1 MTTQTTTTRL
11 LLATVAGALAFLVA
25 GVGGAAAA
33 PAASQ
38 QPTNKCWLD
47 VINDWAD
54 NNQVDKIYAIPCY
67 TQAIQHL
74 SAYPDIAGYSSAADD
89 IHRAM
94 LAVIHEEGRGAPPS
108 AGGGSGPSGPVGPTG
123 TSNPPGGGSTSLH
136 EHRQPAL
143 ARQRAVDPAPAPR
156 ARRPRHLAP
165 ARRRGDLVRPPD
177 ADPSGDPGD
186 GAGATPLSGVPSDP
200 PRTLPFPRKGTKSSS
215 GYSSG
220 GSHGK
225 RRAEKDQ

>member
-1 MTTQTTTTRL
+1 MTTTQTTTRV

-38 QPTNKCWLD
+38 TPTNKCWLD

-94 LAVIHEEGRGAPPS
+94 LAVIHEEGRGGPPS
-108 AGGGSGPSGPVGPTG
+108 LSSGGGSSPPFIGGGSG
-123 TSNPPGGGSTSLH
+123 TSPPGGHRSLLQSLTD
-136 EHRQPAL
+136 RLSPGNAQSIPLPLIVLAGLAL
-143 ARQRAVDPAPAPR
+143 LLL
-156 ARRPRHLAP
+156 LA
-165 ARRRGDLVRPPD
+165 
-177 ADPSGDPGD
+177 
-186 GAGATPLSGVPSDP
+186 AGATW
-200 PRTLPFPRKGTKSSS
+200 FA
-215 GYSSG
+215 
-220 GSHGK
+220 
-225 RRAEKDQ
+225 RRLQTRRVAPATAPAQRR

>member
-1 MTTQTTTTRL
+1 MTTQTTTTRV
-11 LLATVAGALAFLVA
+11 LLATIAGALAFLVA

-108 AGGGSGPSGPVGPTG
+108 SGGSSSGPTPPSLGGGG
-123 TSNPPGGGSTSLH
+123 TRTAEQRPQEPLA
-136 EHRQPAL
+136 EPHRPAL
-143 ARQRAVDPAPAPR
+143 ARQRAVDPAPAAR
-156 ARRPRHLAP
+156 ARRPRDPAL

-177 ADPSGDPGD
+177 ADPPGR
-186 GAGATPLSGVPSDP
+186 PRP
-200 PRTLPFPRKGTKSSS
+200 PRRR
-215 GYSSG
+215 
-220 GSHGK
+220 HAAK
-225 RRAEKDQ
+225 RRSIRPSSYPPVPPQRDEIIEWLQFGRVAWQA

>member
-1 MTTQTTTTRL
+1 MTTTQTMTRVF
-11 LLATVAGALAFLVA
+11 LATIAGALAFLVA

-38 QPTNKCWLD
+38 QATSGCWLQ

-94 LAVIHEEGRGAPPS
+94 LAVVHEEGRGGHPS
-108 AGGGSGPSGPVGPTG
+108 TGGSGPSGTPHVHT
-123 TSNPPGGGSTSLH
+123 NNYHPPGPV
-136 EHRQPAL
+136 Q
-143 ARQRAVDPAPAPR
+143 
-156 ARRPRHLAP
+156 
-165 ARRRGDLVRPPD
+165 
-177 ADPSGDPGD
+177 
-186 GAGATPLSGVPSDP
+186 
-200 PRTLPFPRKGTKSSS
+200 
-215 GYSSG
+215 
-220 GSHGK
+220 
-225 RRAEKDQ
+225 

>member
-11 LLATVAGALAFLVA
+11 LLATVAGALALVAA
-25 GVGGAAAA
+25 GVGSAAAA

-123 TSNPPGGGSTSLH
+123 TSDPPSSGHTSLFTSIGN
-136 EHRQPAL
+136 RLSPGNAQSIPLPLLVLAGLAILLLLAAGATWFARRMQTRRVTPAT
-143 ARQRAVDPAPAPR
+143 APAPR
-156 ARRPRHLAP
+156 R
-165 ARRRGDLVRPPD
+165 
-177 ADPSGDPGD
+177 
-186 GAGATPLSGVPSDP
+186 
-200 PRTLPFPRKGTKSSS
+200 
-215 GYSSG
+215 
-220 GSHGK
+220 
-225 RRAEKDQ
+225 

>member
-11 LLATVAGALAFLVA
+11 LLATVAGALAFLAA

-38 QPTNKCWLD
+38 TPTNKCWLD

-94 LAVIHEEGRGAPPS
+94 LAVIHEEGRGGPPS
-108 AGGGSGPSGPVGPTG
+108 T
-123 TSNPPGGGSTSLH
+123 GGGSTPTPPSLGSNGNQTPPSSG
-136 EHRQPAL
+136 HRNLLQSLTDRLSPGNAQSIPLPLLVLAGLAILLLLAAGATWFARRLQTRRVTPAT
-143 ARQRAVDPAPAPR
+143 APAPR
-156 ARRPRHLAP
+156 R
-165 ARRRGDLVRPPD
+165 
-177 ADPSGDPGD
+177 
-186 GAGATPLSGVPSDP
+186 
-200 PRTLPFPRKGTKSSS
+200 
-215 GYSSG
+215 
-220 GSHGK
+220 
-225 RRAEKDQ
+225 

>member
-1 MTTQTTTTRL
+1 M
-11 LLATVAGALAFLVA
+11 LLAAIAGALAFFVV

-38 QPTNKCWLD
+38 QATNKCWLD

-94 LAVIHEEGRGAPPS
+94 LAVIHEEGRGGPPS
-108 AGGGSGPSGPVGPTG
+108 TSGGSGTPTPPSLGSGGTNPPSGGHKSLF
-123 TSNPPGGGSTSLH
+123 TSIGDRLSPGNAQSIPL
-136 EHRQPAL
+136 PLIVL
-143 ARQRAVDPAPAPR
+143 AG
-156 ARRPRHLAP
+156 LAILLLL
-165 ARRRGDLVRPPD
+165 A
-177 ADPSGDPGD
+177 
-186 GAGATPLSGVPSDP
+186 AGATW
-200 PRTLPFPRKGTKSSS
+200 FA
-215 GYSSG
+215 
-220 GSHGK
+220 
-225 RRAEKDQ
+225 RRMQTRRVAPATAPAQRR

>member
-1 MTTQTTTTRL
+1 MTTTQTTTTRV
-11 LLATVAGALAFLVA
+11 LLATIAGALAFLAA

-38 QPTNKCWLD
+38 QATSKCWLD

-94 LAVIHEEGRGAPPS
+94 LAVIHEEGRGGPPS
-108 AGGGSGPSGPVGPTG
+108 TGGGGGPSGTPLGPTDS
-123 TSNPPGGGSTSLH
+123 TKPPGPGHKSLWTNLTD
-136 EHRQPAL
+136 RLSPGNAQSVPLPLIVLAGLALLLLLAAAATWFARRLQTRRVTPAT
-143 ARQRAVDPAPAPR
+143 APAQ
-156 ARRPRHLAP
+156 RR
-165 ARRRGDLVRPPD
+165 
-177 ADPSGDPGD
+177 
-186 GAGATPLSGVPSDP
+186 
-200 PRTLPFPRKGTKSSS
+200 
-215 GYSSG
+215 
-220 GSHGK
+220 
-225 RRAEKDQ
+225 

>member
-11 LLATVAGALAFLVA
+11 LLATVAGALAFFAA

-38 QPTNKCWLD
+38 TPTNKCWLD

-108 AGGGSGPSGPVGPTG
+108 SGGSSGGPTPPSLGGGTQPPSSGHRSLLQSLTDRLSPGNAQSIPLPLLVLAGLAILLLLAAGATWFARRMQTRRG
-123 TSNPPGGGSTSLH
+123 T
-136 EHRQPAL
+136 PAT
-143 ARQRAVDPAPAPR
+143 APAPR
-156 ARRPRHLAP
+156 R
-165 ARRRGDLVRPPD
+165 
-177 ADPSGDPGD
+177 
-186 GAGATPLSGVPSDP
+186 
-200 PRTLPFPRKGTKSSS
+200 
-215 GYSSG
+215 
-220 GSHGK
+220 
-225 RRAEKDQ
+225 

>member
-1 MTTQTTTTRL
+1 MTTTQTTTRV
-11 LLATVAGALAFLVA
+11 LLATIAGALAFLVA

-38 QPTNKCWLD
+38 QATNKCWLD

-94 LAVIHEEGRGAPPS
+94 LAVIHEEGR
-108 AGGGSGPSGPVGPTG
+108 SGPVSGGGNNSSTSVGPGGGGKT
-123 TSNPPGGGSTSLH
+123 PPGGGHKSLWT
-136 EHRQPAL
+136 RLTDRLAPGNAQSIPLPLIVLAGLALLLLLAAAATWFARRLQTRRVTPAT
-143 ARQRAVDPAPAPR
+143 APAPP
-156 ARRPRHLAP
+156 RR
-165 ARRRGDLVRPPD
+165 
-177 ADPSGDPGD
+177 
-186 GAGATPLSGVPSDP
+186 
-200 PRTLPFPRKGTKSSS
+200 
-215 GYSSG
+215 
-220 GSHGK
+220 
-225 RRAEKDQ
+225 